1 MLKVMVN
8 SPNDSSYL
16 RKKQQWGLKLRN
28 NEIWLFSTRTY
39 FWRVTR
45 NIPIRSNK
53 RCVKNGHVGLVLRF
67 TCLPGILISLM
78 YCCLYKNIFCDKHP
92 HIIDRSIHYL
102 ILHHIKLFDRHI
114 LLLNGSFL
122 ETYFKKKDIEHGS
135 FRYSLS

>member
-16 RKKQQWGLKLRN
+16 RKKQQWGLKVRN
-28 NEIWLFSTRTY
+28 NEIQLFSTRTY

-45 NIPIRSNK
+45 NIPN
-53 RCVKNGHVGLVLRF
+53 RCVKNGHVGLILRF

-92 HIIDRSIHYL
+92 QIIDRSIHYL

-114 LLLNGSFL
+114 LLLNTGTYGSFL
-122 ETYFKKKDIEHGS
+122 ETYLKKKTLNMDHLGTV
-135 FRYSLS
+135 